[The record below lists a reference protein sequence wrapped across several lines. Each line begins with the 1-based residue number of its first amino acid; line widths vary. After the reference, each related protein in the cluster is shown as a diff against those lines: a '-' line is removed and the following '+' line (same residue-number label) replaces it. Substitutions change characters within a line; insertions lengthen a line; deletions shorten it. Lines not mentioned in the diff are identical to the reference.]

1 MNPIL
6 KKQFD
11 TLDNQIHE
19 LRELLERNTSELK
32 KQHGEKSDLLQEQWR
47 QRKQLTTLNHIADDF
62 DDVDEENQR
71 YREERKEI
79 RKDLSKIMQLT
90 KALRGI
96 QSKC

>member
-6 KKQFD
+6 QKQFD

-19 LRELLERNTSELK
+19 LREVLERNTSELQ

-47 QRKQLTTLNHIADDF
+47 QRKQLTTLNRIADDF

-79 RKDLSKIMQLT
+79 REDLSKIMQLT

-96 QSKC
+96 QSK